1 MRLLKSFV
9 LMTAVLTGQLCAGYT
24 LNQGVN
30 LTPDQ
35 IDAISQQAE
44 HLKMPVGGFQPLVT
58 KLPLGCAD
66 FQFQKVNLQNL
77 PRPLFVVGD
86 NRDSYQWISKNL
98 NALNKINAIGLVVSA
113 NNLDA
118 LKQIKKAVG
127 DLTLMPVNGDAL
139 SKEFSIRCYPVLISQ
154 HAIEH

>member
-9 LMTAVLTGQLCAGYT
+9 LVTSVLTGQLCAGYT
-24 LNQGVN
+24 IGHGVN

-35 IDAISQQAE
+35 IDAIGQQAE
-44 HLKMPVGGFQPLVT
+44 QLKMPVGGFQPLVT

-66 FQFQKVNLQNL
+66 FQFQKVNFKNL
-77 PRPLFVVGD
+77 PRPMFVVGD
-86 NRDSYQWISKNL
+86 NQDSYQWISKNL
-98 NALNKINAIGLVVSA
+98 NAFNKINAIGLVVSA

-118 LKQIKKAVG
+118 LKQLKKAVG

-139 SKEFSIRCYPVLISQ
+139 SKKFGVSCYPVLISQ

>member
-9 LMTAVLTGQLCAGYT
+9 LVTAVLIGQLCAGYT

-35 IDAISQQAE
+35 IGAISQQAE
-44 HLKMPVGGFQPLVT
+44 NLKIPAGGFQPLVT

-66 FQFQKVNLQNL
+66 FQFQKVNFQSL

-86 NRDSYQWISKNL
+86 NQDSYQWISKNL

-113 NNLDA
+113 GSLGS

-139 SKEFSIRCYPVLISQ
+139 SKEFGIRCYPVLISQ